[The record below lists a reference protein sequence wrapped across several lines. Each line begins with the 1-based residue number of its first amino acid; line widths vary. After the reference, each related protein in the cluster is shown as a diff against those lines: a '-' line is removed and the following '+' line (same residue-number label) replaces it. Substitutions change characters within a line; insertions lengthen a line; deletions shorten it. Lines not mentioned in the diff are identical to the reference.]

1 MAARQTPYF
10 AFELAVRLL
19 HDYPWHPP
27 PGLTATVAWRAA
39 AIAGLYAAVEKLVLR
54 PALLFT
60 AWYFPGLRGLLGDAL
75 GGRAGMEGT
84 VAAACWVAAAM
95 LAAAEAVVL
104 LVCTFFV
111 SVHVP
116 VRPPVLRPALPLRR
130 RLAVVCCGATA
141 GEGAGERPLFIA
153 AYLLQRLIEYTG
165 ASTVAFLV
173 VSRWR
178 TGARLAGPE
187 VVTAA
192 ALYAWAVVAVWVA
205 RGLAVLLQAALP
217 PPIRPTGEVD

>member
-1 MAARQTPYF
+1 MHPLRCTLLARRSLSSPLRSPVHLTQLPPGPSSSAHSSCLLHPAFLTSFSRCCGPFPCPPAMAARQTPYF

-75 GGRAGMEGT
+75 GGRA
-84 VAAACWVAAAM
+84 
-95 LAAAEAVVL
+95 
-104 LVCTFFV
+104 
-111 SVHVP
+111 
-116 VRPPVLRPALPLRR
+116 
-130 RLAVVCCGATA
+130 
-141 GEGAGERPLFIA
+141 
-153 AYLLQRLIEYTG
+153 EYTG

>member
-27 PGLTATVAWRAA
+27 PGLTAAVAWRAA
-39 AIAGLYAAVEKLVLR
+39 AIAGLYAAVEKMALR

-75 GGRAGMEGT
+75 GGRAGVEGT

-95 LAAAEAVVL
+95 LAAAAAVVL
-104 LVCTFFV
+104 LVVAFV
-111 SVHVP
+111 ASVHVP

-130 RLAVVCCGATA
+130 RLAVVCCGAA
-141 GEGAGERPLFIA
+141 HGEGADERPLFVA
-153 AYLLQRLIEYTG
+153 ASLLQRLVEYTG
-165 ASTVAFLV
+165 TSVVAFMV
-173 VSRWR
+173 VTRWR
-178 TGARLAGPE
+178 TGARPAGPV

-192 ALYAWAVVAVWVA
+192 ALYAWAAVVVWAA

-217 PPIRPTGEVD
+217 PPIRPTGEVT